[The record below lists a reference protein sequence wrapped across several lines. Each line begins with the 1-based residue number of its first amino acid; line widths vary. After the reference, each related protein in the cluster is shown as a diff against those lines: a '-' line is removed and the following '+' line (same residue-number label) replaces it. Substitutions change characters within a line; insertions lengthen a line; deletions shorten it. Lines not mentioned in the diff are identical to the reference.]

1 MENVDKIQLCR
12 DIINKF
18 YVYHFEKHY
27 NEFPNDLIKTL
38 QGSIDYIKQY
48 LEQNKAVENYDELQK
63 SISDGEMVLNR
74 ITPLIIYHFEDGEI
88 KQIEL

>member
-1 MENVDKIQLCR
+1 MENVDKIQFCR
-12 DIINKF
+12 NIIEKF

-27 NEFPNDLIKTL
+27 NEFPQDLIKTL

-48 LEQNKAVENYDELQK
+48 LEENKSAENYEELQK
-63 SISDGEMVLNR
+63 SVADGENVLSE

-88 KQIEL
+88 KQIEF